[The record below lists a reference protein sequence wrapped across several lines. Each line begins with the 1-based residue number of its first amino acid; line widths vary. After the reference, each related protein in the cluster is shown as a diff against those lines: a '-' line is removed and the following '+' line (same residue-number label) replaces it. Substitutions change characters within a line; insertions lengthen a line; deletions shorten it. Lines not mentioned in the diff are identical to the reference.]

1 MLSLV
6 HIKFAAAAVVSLFVC
21 CFAVQCAFAWVRAK
35 IPHVARLMAMRWRCV
50 GLLAVLCVAILRGGA
65 KRGTAPDGMYL
76 NERDP
81 VAVEDDEMLRDMG
94 QVGETL
100 SFTGIAIRTNT
111 VSVALAWSFGMAMPD
126 NAIDLYATRHLAQ
139 TGWWHVASAYVDSG
153 VTNTTL
159 TIDDSQQP
167 TNAVSRLFLL
177 AGTRHDSDGDSIPDV
192 AERRVFGTDPALFD
206 SDGDGLSDGE
216 EVVMGTNPNSTDTDG
231 DGLNDTFEVR
241 VSNTD
246 PLSCGIETGW
256 GATDADFVVNSLPY
270 AEGLWM
276 P

>member
-1 MLSLV
+1 MLPLV
-6 HIKFAAAAVVSLFVC
+6 HIKFVAAAVVCLLVC
-21 CFAVQCAFAWVRAK
+21 CFAVRCAFAWFRAK

-65 KRGTAPDGMYL
+65 KRGTAPDGMCL
-76 NERDP
+76 DERDP
-81 VAVEDDEMLRDMG
+81 VAVEDGERLRDMG
-94 QVGETL
+94 QVGETI

-111 VSVALAWSFGMAMPD
+111 VSVALAWPFGMAIPD
-126 NAIDLYATRHLAQ
+126 HAIDLYATRHLAQ

-153 VTNTTL
+153 VTNAIL
-159 TIDDSQQP
+159 PIEDSQQP
-167 TNAVSRLFLL
+167 TNAVSSLFLL
-177 AGTRHDSDGDSIPDV
+177 AGTRLDSDGDSIPDV
-192 AERRVFGTDPALFD
+192 AERRVFGTNPALLD
-206 SDGDGLSDGE
+206 SDGDGLLDGE
-216 EVVMGTNPNSTDTDG
+216 EVAIGTNPNSADTDG

-256 GATDADFVVNSLPY
+256 GATDAEFVVNSLPY
-270 AEGLWM
+270 AEGRWM